1 MRKLI
6 LIKHAKPQVEED
18 VPSHEWELS
27 PEGRQSCKPLA
38 NFVAKH
44 EPRAVV
50 TSDEPKAI
58 ETGSIVAQSLGI
70 KTRIGEGLHEHDRTN
85 VPMMQSREF
94 ISTMALFFKERRRL
108 VLGRETAE
116 KALGRFEEAVER
128 VLDEELD
135 GNVAIVTHGTVLA
148 LFAEAHGVGDGFALW
163 RKMGLPSLAV
173 FSVPEFKLLEVQEKL
188 PS

>member
-6 LIKHAKPQVEED
+6 LIKHAKPEVEQD

-27 PEGRQSCKPLA
+27 PEGRESCKPLA
-38 NFVAKH
+38 SAVAKH
-44 EPRAVV
+44 EPKIVV

-58 ETGSIVAQSLGI
+58 ETGSILAQLMGI
-70 KTRIGEGLHEHDRTN
+70 TSRMGDDLHEHDRTN

-94 ISTMALFFKERRRL
+94 ISTMALFFKDRTRL
-108 VLGRETAE
+108 VLGRETAQA
-116 KALGRFEEAVER
+116 ALNRFERAVEQ
-128 VLDEELD
+128 VLRQEPA

-148 LFAEAHGVGDGFALW
+148 LFAEARGAGDGFGLW

-173 FSVPEFKLLEVQEKL
+173 FSSPDFELVEILERL
-188 PS
+188 A